1 MDMTRLTADMIWGVP
16 DDQLD
21 LDTRLM
27 RATGKTVKGIALEAA
42 GLDVDDYDL
51 SRFKAAA
58 VPITSGL
65 GIIGGFAKSVDAIMK
80 RLGMD
85 SCATD
90 SPDVVGFAEAVD
102 SGADIVMMSDDPLFM
117 AYNTRERR
125 YTDNSWG
132 TGMGYSVCL
141 KNAAHGLEG
150 KKVLVVG
157 AGRVG
162 AWAARIMLGWG
173 ADVEV
178 VDIVPEKAE
187 ALRKYGARPV
197 TGVERAISDNTLV
210 LNAAPYIIPG
220 EVIADGSIIS
230 SPGVPHYYDR
240 EGRSKCKAIIHDPLE
255 IGAAVMAVNSA
266 AYTIKKEEGIE

>member
-1 MDMTRLTADMIWGVP
+1 MTRLTADDIWGVP
-16 DDQLD
+16 GDELD
-21 LDTRLM
+21 LDARLLK
-27 RATGKTVKGIALEAA
+27 ATGKTVKGIALESA
-42 GLDVDDYDL
+42 GLDCRDYNL

-85 SCATD
+85 SHATE

-102 SGADIVMMSDDPLFM
+102 SGADIIMMSDDPLFM

-132 TGMGYSVCL
+132 TGMGYAVCL

-150 KKVLVVG
+150 KQVLVVG
-157 AGRVG
+157 AGKVG
-162 AWAARIMLGWG
+162 TWAARIMLGWG

-178 VDIVPEKAE
+178 TDIVPEKAE
-187 ALRKYGARPV
+187 RLRQYGARPV
-197 TGVERAISDNTLV
+197 VGVEKAISENTL
-210 LNAAPYIIPG
+210 LINAAPYIIPG
-220 EVIADGSIIS
+220 EYIAEGSIIS

-240 EGRSKCKAIIHDPLE
+240 ESRSKCKAIIHDPLE

-266 AYTIKKEEGIE
+266 AYTIKREEGIE

>member
-85 SCATD
+85 SRATY